1 LHHLTTSIDYIDLSV
16 LLLILK
22 RLVLARS
29 GSFLRRLIL
38 FPLLGIASSY
48 IGTDIVS
55 SLHED
60 SEGYIILELSD
71 KLSHSYYNCFR
82 ASVTYLNN
90 SVTSSEINCN
100 FRNFIKALS
109 TSRLTFLLRLRS
121 IISALIASIS
131 FMRSISSELLSISN
145 RITFGLTRACE

>member
-1 LHHLTTSIDYIDLSV
+1 MSIDYIDLSV
-16 LLLILK
+16 LSSILK

-60 SEGYIILELSD
+60 SEGYISLELSD

-82 ASVTYLNN
+82 MSVTH
-90 SVTSSEINCN
+90 IPQ
-100 FRNFIKALS
+100 
-109 TSRLTFLLRLRS
+109 
-121 IISALIASIS
+121 
-131 FMRSISSELLSISN
+131 
-145 RITFGLTRACE
+145 